1 MLKGENKR
9 RDGFVMQRGF
19 KKGFAGVLLTGCLV
33 LGACGNNDSGMSDDS
48 GTNSDDGILTVSIE
62 ENYSDYFESIK
73 VNFEEEHGVTVEF
86 VFREQL
92 EQAEAL
98 PLDGPADIGPD
109 VMMIPYDRIGQLAQQ
124 GHLAT
129 VTIPD
134 DGRFNET
141 DIQQV
146 TVDGQIYGMPYLL
159 ETLVLYY
166 NKELLDTE
174 PTTFEDLEALMEDEQ
189 YSFEVESG
197 MNTGFLTNWLDFYYS
212 YGLFAGYGGYIFG
225 EEGTDPTDIGL
236 NNEGSI
242 QALEYLTEWYS
253 KWPQGMLDEGTVG
266 DFVDQS
272 FIDGKTAA
280 VINGPWGAANYEEG
294 GVNFGVT
301 TIPTLPNDENYQPF
315 AGGRGWV
322 ISNYAE
328 DVELSQA
335 WLEYITTHENQL
347 EFYKMVQQIPAN
359 IETRS
364 VLLKEGTEVEAAVVE
379 QYENANPMPN
389 IPQTA
394 EVWDNAKNM
403 IFDTVSGNKSAEQSA
418 DDAVEVIQQLIEQKY
433 D

>member
-1 MLKGENKR
+1 MEIK
-9 RDGFVMQRGF
+9 V
-19 KKGFAGVLLTGCLV
+19 KKALAGLFLAGVLGV
-33 LGACGNNDSGMSDDS
+33 AGCGNNESGNSGQENTGDSEG
-48 GTNSDDGILTVSIE
+48 NVLTVSIE
-62 ENYSDYFESIK
+62 EIYSDYFESIK
-73 VNFEEEHGVTVEF
+73 GEFEEEHGVTVEF

-98 PLDGPADIGPD
+98 PLDGPAGIGPD

-124 GHLAT
+124 GHVAT
-129 VTIPD
+129 VTVPD

-146 TVDGQIYGMPYLL
+146 TVDDQIYGMPYLL

-166 NKELLDTE
+166 NKDLVDTE
-174 PTTFEDLEALMEDEQ
+174 PTTFEDLEALMQNEEYNFDIE
-189 YSFEVESG
+189 EG
-197 MNTGFLTNWLDFYYS
+197 KNTGFLANWLDFYYS

-225 EEGTDPTDIGL
+225 DEGTDPSDIGL

-242 QALEYLTEWYS
+242 EALNYLTEWYAQ
-253 KWPQGMLDEGTVG
+253 WPQGMQDEGTVG
-266 DFVDQS
+266 DFIDTS

-294 GVNFGVT
+294 GINFGVT
-301 TIPTLPNDENYQPF
+301 TIPTLPNEEAYQPF

-322 ISNYAE
+322 ISNYSE
-328 DVELSQA
+328 DIELSQA

-347 EFYKMVQQIPAN
+347 TFYEMVQQIPAN
-359 IETRS
+359 IETRQ
-364 VLLKEGTEVEAAVVE
+364 VLLEEGTEVEAAVVE

-389 IPQTA
+389 IPETA

-403 IFDTVSGNKSAEQSA
+403 IFDTVSGNKSAEDSA
-418 DDAVEVIQQLIEQKY
+418 NDTVEVIEQLIEQKY
-433 D
+433 E

>member
-1 MLKGENKR
+1 MQSSFKR
-9 RDGFVMQRGF
+9 
-19 KKGFAGVLLTGCLV
+19 VLTRILFIGAAVLTGC
-33 LGACGNNDSGMSDDS
+33 GNNESDTSGGN
-48 GTNSDDGILTVSIE
+48 GTNSGEGVLTVSIE
-62 ENYSDYFESIK
+62 ENYSDYFEAIK
-73 VNFEEEHGVTVEF
+73 GDFEEEHGVTVEF

-146 TVDGQIYGMPYLL
+146 TVDDQIYGMPYLL

-166 NKELLDTE
+166 NKDLLDTE
-174 PTTFEDLEALMEDEQ
+174 PTSFEDLEALMEDDQ
-189 YSFEVESG
+189 YNFEVESG
-197 MNTGFLTNWLDFYYS
+197 MNTGFLANWLDFYYS

-225 EEGTDPTDIGL
+225 DDGTDPSDIGL
-236 NNEGSI
+236 NNEGSVE
-242 QALEYLTEWYS
+242 ALNYLTEWYA

-294 GVNFGVT
+294 GVDFGVT
-301 TIPTLPNDENYQPF
+301 TIPTLPNGENYQPF

-322 ISNYAE
+322 ISNYAK
-328 DVELSQA
+328 DVDLSQA

-347 EFYKMVQQIPAN
+347 EFYETVQQIPAN
-359 IETRS
+359 IETRK
-364 VLLKEGTEVEAAVVE
+364 VLLEEGTEVEAAVVE

-403 IFDTVSGNKSAEQSA
+403 IFDTVSGNKSAKQSA
-418 DDAVEVIQQLIEQKY
+418 DDAVKVIQQLIEQKY
-433 D
+433 E

>member
-1 MLKGENKR
+1 MEIG
-9 RDGFVMQRGF
+9 
-19 KKGFAGVLLTGCLV
+19 KKVLAGLLLAGAIGGAGCR
-33 LGACGNNDSGMSDDS
+33 NNDSGQENAEDS
-48 GTNSDDGILTVSIE
+48 QENILTVSIE
-62 ENYSDYFESIK
+62 EIYSDYFESIK
-73 VNFEEEHGVTVEF
+73 GEFEEEHGVTVEF

-98 PLDGPADIGPD
+98 PLDGPAGIGPD

-129 VTIPD
+129 VTVPD
-134 DGRFNET
+134 DGRFNDT

-146 TVDGQIYGMPYLL
+146 TVDDQIYGMPYLL

-166 NKELLDTE
+166 NKDLIETE
-174 PTTFEDLEALMEDEQ
+174 PTTFEDLEALMQNED
-189 YSFEVESG
+189 YNFEIEEG
-197 MNTGFLTNWLDFYYS
+197 KNTGFLTNWLDFYYS

-225 EEGTDPTDIGL
+225 EEGTDPSDVGL

-242 QALEYLTEWYS
+242 EALNYLTDWYAQ
-253 KWPQGMLDEGTVG
+253 WPQGMQDEGTVG
-266 DFVDQS
+266 DFVDTS
-272 FIDGKTAA
+272 FIDGNTAA
-280 VINGPWGAANYEEG
+280 VINGPWGAANYEAG

-301 TIPTLPNDENYQPF
+301 TIPTLPNGEPYQPF

-322 ISNYAE
+322 ISNYSK
-328 DVELSQA
+328 DVDLSQA

-347 EFYKMVQQIPAN
+347 NFYEMLQQIPAN
-359 IETRS
+359 IETRQ
-364 VLLKEGTEVEAAVVE
+364 VLLEEGTEVEAAVVE

-403 IFDTVSGNKSAEQSA
+403 IFDTVSGNKSAEESA
-418 DDAVEVIQQLIEQKY
+418 NDTVEVIQQLIEQKY
-433 D
+433 E